1 MLYFKMAFLEMKGRI
16 VKTLI
21 LFAVFLVLF
30 TGLHTALTLLQS
42 AEEAKSSALKRIG
55 ASVTLDYADIED
67 VGKRLFTIDII
78 DRLSSVENVVGVNQ
92 SYADFALPINFQN
105 SKAYSGKDPHS
116 QEVQIAVSYTHL
128 TLPTKLEV

>member
-105 SKAYSGKDPHS
+105 SKAYSGKDPHA
-116 QEVQIAVSYTHL
+116 QEVQIEMSRDLKTM
-128 TLPTKLEV
+128 

>member
-78 DRLSSVENVVGVNQ
+78 DRLSSVENVVGVL
-92 SYADFALPINFQN
+92 SLI
-105 SKAYSGKDPHS
+105 H
-116 QEVQIAVSYTHL
+116 I
-128 TLPTKLEV
+128 